1 MRICLFDQLDL
12 PGAVPFFQTLLAL
25 NGELNL
31 IELLIIDQSVNGV
44 SPAES
49 ADRIRAMLV
58 DAADEIV
65 GDTDV
70 KRSAYIAGN
79 NVDAVGAVGA
89 HARSWRIPDRPVKPG
104 DDRQGELSARAGR

>member
-1 MRICLFDQLDL
+1 MRVCPFDQLDL

-25 NGELNL
+25 NGKLNL

-44 SPAES
+44 SLAES

-79 NVDAVGAVGA
+79 NVDPVGCGRCPCYEVGGYWI
-89 HARSWRIPDRPVKPG
+89 ARSSRAMTGRRI
-104 DDRQGELSARAGR
+104 